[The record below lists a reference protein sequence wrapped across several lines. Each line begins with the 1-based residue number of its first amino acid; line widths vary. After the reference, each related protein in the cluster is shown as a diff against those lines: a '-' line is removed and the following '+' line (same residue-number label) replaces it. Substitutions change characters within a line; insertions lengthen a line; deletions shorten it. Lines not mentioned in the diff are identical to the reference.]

1 MPVITNTTVISN
13 FAAVERLEL
22 LHRRFKA
29 LYISDHVFE
38 EIQNG
43 LTQGYRFYENLE
55 KHIFP
60 FSDTG
65 WIILT
70 GLHGTEEFQM
80 YGSFLTTLHSGEAS
94 CLSMAYHR
102 QWTFLS
108 DDKAARKIGQ
118 EWDIPI
124 SGTLGILLSLVR
136 REHTSL
142 TEADAVLSQMIQ
154 YGYYSPAASLQEI
167 LDEF

>member
-22 LHRRFKA
+22 LHARFET
-29 LYISDHVFE
+29 LCISDHVFE

-43 LTQGYRFYENLE
+43 LTQGYMFYEHLDR
-55 KHIFP
+55 HVFP
-60 FSDTG
+60 FFDSG

-70 GLHGTEEFQM
+70 GLNGTDKFQM
-80 YGSFLTTLHSGEAS
+80 YGNLLTTLHSGEAS
-94 CLSMAYHR
+94 CLSIAFHR

-108 DDKAARKIGQ
+108 DDKTARKIGK
-118 EWDIPI
+118 ELNVPI

-136 REHTSL
+136 RKQISIND
-142 TEADAVLSQMIQ
+142 ADTVLQQMVQ
-154 YGYYSPAASLQEI
+154 YGYYSPVLSLKEI
-167 LDEF
+167 LAD